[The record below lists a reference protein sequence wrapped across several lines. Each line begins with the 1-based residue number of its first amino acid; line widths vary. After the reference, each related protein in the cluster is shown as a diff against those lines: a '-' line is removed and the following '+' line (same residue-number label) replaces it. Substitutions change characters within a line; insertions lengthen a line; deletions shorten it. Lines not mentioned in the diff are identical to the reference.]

1 MSLNDG
7 TSAPPPTDAR
17 AWQHTTCVA
26 HALGFADVRSRVRNG
41 AVARRAR
48 RLHAR
53 AAPRR
58 APLDLRGL
66 AAPSAAL
73 RALLPPRAP
82 RGALAFRELRLEFAK
97 ISATMS
103 SR

>member
-41 AVARRAR
+41 AVARRWRDASM
-48 RLHAR
+48 HA
-53 AAPRR
+53 AAWPEC
-58 APLDLRGL
+58 L
-66 AAPSAAL
+66 AAQRSAAM
-73 RALLPPRAP
+73 AA
-82 RGALAFRELRLEFAK
+82 GDVWVIRLGC
-97 ISATMS
+97 
-103 SR
+103 